1 MDGYD
6 ATIGMT
12 MDENINDFLVSNMME
27 LSMTF
32 DPLRDFITGEK
43 SKLINNGFSE
53 EASETMCTATW
64 NFVLNSMIE
73 EIKKQGGT
81 K

>member
-1 MDGYD
+1 
-6 ATIGMT
+6 

-27 LSMTF
+27 LSLSF
-32 DPLRDFITGEK
+32 DPPRDFIAGEK
-43 SKLINNGFSE
+43 TKFMAHGFSE
-53 EASETMCTATW
+53 EVSEKMCAASWEYLMATL
-64 NFVLNSMIE
+64 VE